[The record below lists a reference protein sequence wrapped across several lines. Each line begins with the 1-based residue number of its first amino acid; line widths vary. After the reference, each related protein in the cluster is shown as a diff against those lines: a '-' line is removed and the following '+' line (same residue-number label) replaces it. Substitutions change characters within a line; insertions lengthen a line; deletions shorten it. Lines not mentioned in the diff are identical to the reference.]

1 MDLSYILGIA
11 YKEITYIL
19 LSPVRYWNTLEYLNN
34 KNKLRLW

>member
-19 LSPVRYWNTLEYLNN
+19 LSPVRYWNTREYL
-34 KNKLRLW
+34 KNKRVLW